1 MIFLITCMSF
11 VLFYVMTWICPNQW
25 ASFGFMILT
34 LMGCIGGL
42 VFDSFLT
49 PYIFREKR
57 NEW

>member
-1 MIFLITCMSF
+1 MSF